1 MALSARFGRFWPF
14 LAVSGNFCQFWP
26 DPSNSGILWQIVPLP
41 ATRVS
46 GDALVCAWRL
56 GVKWHFLPDLA
67 VSGRFWQFLP
77 ISARS
82 VQFRH
87 FVADCATSS
96 LAAKGGRME
105 LITWIIALSLAVWGV
120 FVAHKALSSQSG
132 SQPPADEPCK
142 AGSQAHQRARET
154 APPAVPATK
163 SATEIEVAPS
173 KR

>member
-77 ISARS
+77 ILARS

-87 FVADCATSS
+87 FVADCATSGHS
-96 LAAKGGRME
+96 CIRRRTGLCLASWREM
-105 LITWIIALSLAVWGV
+105 ALSARFGRFWPFLAISANFGPIRPIPSFCGTLRLFRPLVYQATHWFVLGV
-120 FVAHKALSSQSG
+120 LA
-132 SQPPADEPCK
+132 
-142 AGSQAHQRARET
+142 
-154 APPAVPATK
+154 
-163 SATEIEVAPS
+163 
-173 KR
+173 